1 MNKKLLAALALLVV
15 LIGIG
20 VFLVLK
26 NPAPAPIQ
34 TEHPVKT
41 YSSAEYGLIFLY
53 PQNYF
58 FVEYDDTTGG
68 VAHHAVVLYE
78 DTKTAR
84 DIIGGK
90 MPATEAPPAITV
102 DIYDNAAGI
111 ATEKWIRDTQESNFK
126 LSRDGALTPVTLGG
140 APALSYTWSG
150 LYEGRTIALSRQ
162 RRLYAFS
169 VGMNT
174 PDDRIVSDFSIVVNS
189 ATFTQ

>member
-1 MNKKLLAALALLVV
+1 MNKKLLAAFALLLV
-15 LIGIG
+15 LIGAG

-26 NPAPAPIQ
+26 DSAPTPLT

-58 FVEYDDTTGG
+58 FVEHDDTTGG

-78 DTKTAR
+78 DTKTAH
-84 DIIGGK
+84 DIIDGK
-90 MPATEAPPAITV
+90 MPATEAPPAITI

-126 LSRDGALTPVTLGG
+126 LSPDGVLTPVTLGG
-140 APALSYTWSG
+140 APAISYTWSG
-150 LYEGRTIALSRQ
+150 LYEGRTIALSKKQ
-162 RRLYAFS
+162 RLYAFS
-169 VGMNT
+169 VGTNS
-174 PDDRIVSDFSIVVNS
+174 PDDRIVSDFSVVVNS
-189 ATFTQ
+189 TTFTK